1 MDAYKQLAEL
11 IFPEITETIDDLEKL
26 YPPRNLKDGAEVTRF
41 APSPTGF
48 LHTGSLF
55 TAMVA
60 KKLAKDSGGIF
71 YLRLEDTDTK
81 REISGSGEQ
90 LIAQLAEFGVTL
102 DEGYLGDRDLGQYGP
117 YRQSKRS
124 HIYKVVIKYLIE
136 HNLAYPCFCSS
147 EELDALRKT
156 QEAQK
161 VVPGYYSHYATCRYL
176 SPEEAMAKIKAGQS
190 YVMRFRSS
198 GDHNRKTIIKDLI
211 RGEISIAENDIDI
224 VILKSDG
231 LPTYHF
237 AHVVDDHFMHT
248 TTVTRG
254 EEWISSLPI
263 HVEIF
268 SAIGWKAPGYA
279 HLPLIMKMENG
290 SKRKLSKRK
299 DAEAAV
305 SFFIEDGY
313 PPRAV
318 MAYLMS
324 IANSNFEEWTE
335 QSHVYDIDQFTFNLN
350 KMSLDGALFDIDKLN
365 FFSKEVI
372 ARMSAHR
379 LASLSKKWAINHAPE
394 LLDLINRSNDYYEQI
409 LNIEREKENPRKDFS
424 KYSDI
429 YAQVRFFYRD
439 QYLELVS
446 GVLSFNEKI
455 AKEKIIAFLKDYIAS
470 ADFTLDNDGWFA
482 LLKNIAG
489 RNGFAASNKE
499 YKANPNQYVGH
510 VGDAAEIIRI
520 SLTGSKNSPNLW
532 AVSQVLGKDEVI
544 ARLQYVIE
552 KLSRN

>member
-1 MDAYKQLAEL
+1 MDAFKQLAEL
-11 IFPEITETIDDLEKL
+11 IFPETRETIDDLERR
-26 YPPRNLKDGAEVTRF
+26 YPPRNLKESAQVTRF

-55 TAMVA
+55 TAMIA
-60 KKLAKDSGGIF
+60 KKVAKDSGGIF
-71 YLRLEDTDTK
+71 FLRLEDTDTK

-90 LIAQLAEFGVTL
+90 LITQLAEFGITL
-102 DEGYLGDRDLGQYGP
+102 DEGYLGDRDIGNYGP
-117 YRQSKRS
+117 YRQSKRAGV
-124 HIYKVVIKYLIE
+124 YKVVIKYLIA
-136 HNLAYPCFCSS
+136 HNLAYPCFCST
-147 EELDALRKT
+147 EELEVLRKT

-161 VVPGYYSHYATCRYL
+161 VVPGYYGKYATCRYL
-176 SPEEAMAKIKAGQS
+176 SPEEAMAKIQNGQP
-190 YVMRFRSS
+190 YVIRFRSR
-198 GDHNRKTIIKDLI
+198 GDHLRKVLISDLI
-211 RGEISIAENDIDI
+211 RGEINIAENDIDI

-248 TTVTRG
+248 TVVTRG

-268 SAIGWKAPGYA
+268 KALGWAAPGYA

-299 DAEAAV
+299 DQEAAV
-305 SFFIEDGY
+305 SFFIKDGY

-335 QSHVYDIDQFTFNLN
+335 ESNIYDIDKFTFNLN
-350 KMSLDGALFDIDKLN
+350 KMSLDGALFDLDKLT
-365 FFSKEVI
+365 FFAKEVI

-379 LASLSKKWAINHAPE
+379 LASLSKKWAINYSPE
-394 LLDLINRSNDYYEQI
+394 LLDLINRNVDYYEQI
-409 LNIEREKENPRKDFS
+409 LNIEREKENPRKDFA

-429 YAQVRFFYRD
+429 YSHIRFFYHD
-439 QYLELVS
+439 HYLDLVS
-446 GVLSFNEKI
+446 GVLPFNERI
-455 AKEKIIAFLKDYIAS
+455 AKEKIATFLQSFMSDNDYA
-470 ADFTLDNDGWFA
+470 LDNDGWFA
-482 LLKNIAG
+482 KLKEIAAKC
-489 RNGFAASNKE
+489 GFAANNKE
-499 YKANPNQYVGH
+499 YKTNPALYVGH
-510 VGDAAEIIRI
+510 VGDAAEILRI

-532 AVSQVLGKDEVI
+532 SILQVLGREEVEK
-544 ARLQYVIE
+544 RLHYVIE
-552 KLSRN
+552 KLR

>member
-1 MDAYKQLAEL
+1 
-11 IFPEITETIDDLEKL
+11 
-26 YPPRNLKDGAEVTRF
+26 VTRF

-55 TAMVA
+55 TAMIA
-60 KKLAKDSGGIF
+60 KKVAKDSGGIF
-71 YLRLEDTDTK
+71 FLRLEDTDTK

-90 LIAQLAEFGVTL
+90 LISQLAEFGITL
-102 DEGYLGDRDLGQYGP
+102 DEGYLGDRDIGNYGP
-117 YRQSKRS
+117 YRQSKRAG
-124 HIYKVVIKYLIE
+124 IYKVVIKSLITR
-136 HNLAYPCFCSS
+136 NLAYPCFCST
-147 EELDALRKT
+147 EELETLRKS

-161 VVPGYYSHYATCRYL
+161 VVPGYYGKYATCRYL
-176 SPEEAMAKIKAGQS
+176 TPQEAIAKINNGEP
-190 YVMRFRSS
+190 YVIRFRSQ
-198 GDHNRKTIIKDLI
+198 GDHLRKVLINDLI
-211 RGEISIAENDIDI
+211 RGDINIAENDIDI

-248 TTVTRG
+248 SVVTRG

-268 SAIGWKAPGYA
+268 KALEWTAPGYA

-299 DAEAAV
+299 DQEAAV

-335 QSHVYDIDQFTFNLN
+335 QSNIYDIDKFTFNLD
-350 KMSLDGALFDIDKLN
+350 KMSLDGALFDLDKLT
-365 FFSKEVI
+365 FFAKEVI

-379 LASLSKKWAINHAPE
+379 LASLSKKWALNHSPE
-394 LLDLINRSNDYYEQI
+394 LLDLINRNDEYYEQI
-409 LNIEREKENPRKDFS
+409 LNIEREKENPRKDFA

-429 YAQVRFFYRD
+429 YSHIRFFYHD
-439 QYLELVS
+439 HYLELI
-446 GVLSFNEKI
+446 GDMPAFNSRI
-455 AKEKIIAFLKDYIAS
+455 ANNNIITFLKEFINSNDY
-470 ADFTLDNDGWFA
+470 TLDNDNWFA
-482 LLKNIAG
+482 ALKAMAAKS
-489 RNGFAASNKE
+489 GFAASSKE
-499 YKANPNQYVGH
+499 YKANPSLFVGH
-510 VGDAAEIIRI
+510 VGDAAEILRI

-532 AVSQVLGKDEVI
+532 AILQVLRCEEVNK
-544 ARLQYVIE
+544 RLQYIIE
-552 KLSRN
+552 KLR

>member
-11 IFPEITETIDDLEKL
+11 IFPDIQESLEDLEKK
-26 YPPRNLKDGAEVTRF
+26 YPPRNLKEGAQVTRF

-60 KKLAKDSGGIF
+60 KKTAKDSGGLF

-90 LIAQLAEFGVTL
+90 LISQLAEFGVTL
-102 DEGYLGDRDLGQYGP
+102 DEGYLGDRDIGHYGP
-117 YRQSKRS
+117 YRQSKRAY
-124 HIYKVVIKYLIE
+124 IYKTVIKYLIE
-136 HNLAYPCFCSS
+136 NNLAYPCFCSS
-147 EELDALRKT
+147 EELDVLRKM

-161 VVPGYYSHYATCRYL
+161 VVPGYYGRYATCRYL
-176 SPEEAMAKIKAGQS
+176 SAEEAIAKIKNGAS
-190 YVMRFRSS
+190 YVIRFRSS
-198 GDHNRKTIIKDLI
+198 GDHLRKTVIKDLI

-248 TTVTRG
+248 TVVTRG

-263 HVEIF
+263 HIEIF
-268 SAIGWKAPGYA
+268 NALGWQAPGYA

-299 DAEAAV
+299 DQEAAV
-305 SFFIEDGY
+305 SYFIEDGY

-335 QSHVYDIDQFTFNLN
+335 ENKMYDIDKFTFNLN
-350 KMSLDGALFDIDKLN
+350 KMSLDGALFDLDKLT
-365 FFSKEVI
+365 FFAKEVI

-379 LASLSKKWAINHAPE
+379 LASLSKKWAITYSPE
-394 LLDLINRSNDYYEQI
+394 LLDLINRGAEYYEEI
-409 LNIEREKENPRKDFS
+409 LNIEREKENPRKDFA

-429 YAQVRFFYRD
+429 YSHIRFFYHD
-439 QYLELVS
+439 HYLNLVS
-446 GVLSFNEKI
+446 DVLPFNERIDRSKI
-455 AKEKIIAFLKDYIAS
+455 SNFLKDFIIENDYS
-470 ADFTLDNDGWFA
+470 QDNDSWFTSLKAIA
-482 LLKNIAG
+482 LKS
-489 RNGFAASNKE
+489 GFANNNKE
-499 YKANPNQYVGH
+499 YKANLDKFVGH
-510 VGDAAEIIRI
+510 IGDAAEILRI

-532 AVSQVLGKDEVI
+532 AILKVLGKDEVDL
-544 ARLQYVIE
+544 RLKYIIE
-552 KLSRN
+552 KLS

>member
-1 MDAYKQLAEL
+1 MDAYTLLAEA
-11 IFPEITETIDDLEKL
+11 IFPEIHESLEDLEKK
-26 YPPRNLKDGAEVTRF
+26 YPPRNLKEGAQVTRF

-60 KKLAKDSGGIF
+60 KKVAKDSGGVF
-71 YLRLEDTDTK
+71 FLRLEDTDTK
-81 REISGSGEQ
+81 REILGSGEQ

-102 DEGYLGDRDLGQYGP
+102 DEGYLGDRDIGNYGP
-117 YRQSKRS
+117 YRQSKRANL
-124 HIYKVVIKYLIE
+124 YKTVIKYLISK
-136 HNLAYPCFCSS
+136 NLAYPCFCSS
-147 EELDALRKT
+147 EELNLLRKT
-156 QEAQK
+156 QEASK
-161 VVPGYYSHYATCRYL
+161 VVPGYYGKYATCRYL
-176 SPEEAMAKIKAGQS
+176 SPQEALAKIQDGQP
-190 YVMRFRSS
+190 YVIRFRSS
-198 GDHNRKTIIKDLI
+198 GDHLRKTLISDLI
-211 RGEISIAENDIDI
+211 RGDINIAENDIDI

-237 AHVVDDHFMHT
+237 AHVVDDHFMRT
-248 TTVTRG
+248 TIVTRG

-299 DAEAAV
+299 DEEAAV

-335 QSHVYDIDQFTFNLN
+335 QSNIYDIDKFTFNLN
-350 KMSLDGALFDIDKLN
+350 KMSLDGALFDLDKLN

-379 LASLSKKWAINHAPE
+379 LASLSKKWAINYAPE
-394 LLDLINRSNDYYEQI
+394 LLDLINRSSEYYEQI

-429 YAQVRFFYRD
+429 YSHVRFFYRD
-439 QYLELVS
+439 HYLNLVS
-446 GVLSFNEKI
+446 GDLPFNEKI
-455 AKEKIIAFLKDYIAS
+455 AKDKIISFLKDFKSDNDYAV
-470 ADFTLDNDGWFA
+470 DNDGWFA
-482 LLKNIAG
+482 NLKMIASK
-489 RNGFAASNKE
+489 NGFASNNKE
-499 YKANPNQYVGH
+499 FKNNPGMFIGT
-510 VGDAAEIIRI
+510 VGDAAEILRI

-532 AVSQVLGKDEVI
+532 SVLQVLGKDEVD
-544 ARLQYVIE
+544 ARVNYIIE
-552 KLSRN
+552 KLN

>member
-1 MDAYKQLAEL
+1 MDAFKQLAEL
-11 IFPEITETIDDLEKL
+11 IFPEVQETIEDLEKR
-26 YPPRNLKDGAEVTRF
+26 YPPRNLKENAQVTRF

-55 TAMVA
+55 TAMIA
-60 KKLAKDSGGIF
+60 KKVAKDSGGIF
-71 YLRLEDTDTK
+71 FLRLEDTDTK

-90 LIAQLAEFGVTL
+90 LISQLAEFGITL
-102 DEGYLGDRDLGQYGP
+102 DEGYLGDRDIGNYGP
-117 YRQSKRS
+117 YRQSKRAG
-124 HIYKVVIKYLIE
+124 IYKVVIKSLIAR
-136 HNLAYPCFCSS
+136 NLAYPCFCST
-147 EELDALRKT
+147 EELETLRKS

-161 VVPGYYSHYATCRYL
+161 VVPGYYGKYATCRYL
-176 SPEEAMAKIKAGQS
+176 TPQEAMAKINNGEP
-190 YVMRFRSS
+190 YVIRFRSQ
-198 GDHNRKTIIKDLI
+198 GDHLRKVLINDLI
-211 RGEISIAENDIDI
+211 RGDINIAENDIDI

-248 TTVTRG
+248 SVVTRG

-268 SAIGWKAPGYA
+268 KALEWTAPGYA

-299 DAEAAV
+299 DQEAAV

-335 QSHVYDIDQFTFNLN
+335 QSNIYDIDKFTFNLD
-350 KMSLDGALFDIDKLN
+350 KMSLDGALFDLDKLT
-365 FFSKEVI
+365 FFAKEVI

-379 LASLSKKWAINHAPE
+379 LASLSKKWALNHSPE
-394 LLDLINRSNDYYEQI
+394 LLDLINRNDEYYEQI
-409 LNIEREKENPRKDFS
+409 LNIEREKENPRKDFA

-429 YAQVRFFYRD
+429 YSHIRFFYHD
-439 QYLELVS
+439 HYLELI
-446 GVLSFNEKI
+446 GDMPAFNSRI
-455 AKEKIIAFLKDYIAS
+455 ANNNIITFLKEFINSNDY
-470 ADFTLDNDGWFA
+470 TLDNDNWFA
-482 LLKNIAG
+482 ALKAMAAKS
-489 RNGFAASNKE
+489 GFAASSKE
-499 YKANPNQYVGH
+499 YKANPSLFVGH
-510 VGDAAEIIRI
+510 VGDAAEILRI

-532 AVSQVLGKDEVI
+532 AILQVLRCEEVNK
-544 ARLQYVIE
+544 RLQYIIE
-552 KLSRN
+552 KLR

>member
-1 MDAYKQLAEL
+1 MDAFLQLAEA
-11 IFPEITETIDDLEKL
+11 IFPEIQETIEDLEKQ
-26 YPPRNLKDGAEVTRF
+26 YPPRNLKDGAKVTRF

-60 KKLAKDSGGIF
+60 RKVARDSDGVF
-71 YLRLEDTDTK
+71 FLRLEDTDTK
-81 REISGSGEQ
+81 REIAGSGEQ
-90 LIAQLAEFGVTL
+90 LISQLAEFGVTL
-102 DEGYLGDRDLGQYGP
+102 DEGYLGDRDIGNYGP
-117 YRQSKRS
+117 YRQSKRA
-124 HIYKVVIKYLIE
+124 HLYKVVIKYLITK
-136 HNLAYPCFCSS
+136 NLAYPCFCSS
-147 EELDALRKT
+147 EELDVLRKT

-161 VVPGYYSHYATCRYL
+161 VVPGYYGHYATCRYL
-176 SPEEAMAKIKAGQS
+176 SPEEALVKIKAGQP
-190 YVMRFRSS
+190 YVIRFRSQ
-198 GDHNRKTIIKDLI
+198 GDHLRKTIITDLI
-211 RGEISIAENDIDI
+211 RGDINIAENDIDI

-268 SAIGWKAPGYA
+268 KAIGWKAPDYA

-290 SKRKLSKRK
+290 NKRKLSKRK
-299 DAEAAV
+299 DEEAAV
-305 SFFIEDGY
+305 TFFIEDGY

-335 QSHVYDIDQFTFNLN
+335 QNNMYDIDKFTFNLN

-365 FFSKEVI
+365 FFAKEVI

-379 LASLSKKWAINHAPE
+379 LASLSKKWAINYAPE
-394 LLDLINRSNDYYEQI
+394 LLDLINRSGEYYEQI

-424 KYSDI
+424 KYRDI
-429 YAQVRFFYRD
+429 YTHVRFFYRD
-439 QYLELVS
+439 HYLDLVS
-446 GVLSFNEKI
+446 DGLPFNERISK
-455 AKEKIIAFLKDYIAS
+455 KVIISFLGNFALENDYS
-470 ADFTLDNDGWFA
+470 LDNDGWFA
-482 LLKNIAG
+482 NLKAIASKS
-489 RNGFAASNKE
+489 GFASNNKDF
-499 YKANPNQYVGH
+499 KANPNLYVGT
-510 VGDAAEIIRI
+510 VGDAAEILRI

-532 AVSQVLGKDEVI
+532 SVLSVLGKDEVE
-544 ARLQYVIE
+544 ARLKHMIE
-552 KLSRN
+552 KLS